1 MLITMNSNLYNQ
13 IIMTIKEKLKWK
25 IKNKDA
31 LMQDD
36 RRVSEPTED
45 MLKTKQCKR
54 FNLKNRKKKSWEKVI
69 LGT

>member
-1 MLITMNSNLYNQ
+1 
-13 IIMTIKEKLKWK
+13 MTIKEKLKWK